1 MTSAPAIGFE
11 YAPSRLAARSCV
23 GMALLAAAAVWLCG
37 MPWWGRLMV
46 SCALAALLVV
56 ERRHRRHPA
65 VTAAGWAADGS
76 WTLRDAHSADTAA
89 TLRSSRLLGGCVWL
103 CLQPSSGRAVNLLL
117 APDNSD
123 EDLRRR
129 LRMRLAAALP
139 GR

>member
-11 YAPSRLAARSCV
+11 YAPSRLAARGCA
-23 GMALLAAAAVWLCG
+23 GMALLAVAAVWLCG
-37 MPWWGRLMV
+37 LPWWGRLML
-46 SCALAALLVV
+46 SCALAALWVV
-56 ERRHRRHPA
+56 ERRLGRHPA

-76 WTLRDAHSADTAA
+76 WALRDAQSADTVAE
-89 TLRSSRLLGGCVWL
+89 LRSSRLLGGCVWL
-103 CLQPSSGRAVNLLL
+103 CLQPSSGRPVNLLL

-129 LRMRLAAALP
+129 LRMRLAAAMP